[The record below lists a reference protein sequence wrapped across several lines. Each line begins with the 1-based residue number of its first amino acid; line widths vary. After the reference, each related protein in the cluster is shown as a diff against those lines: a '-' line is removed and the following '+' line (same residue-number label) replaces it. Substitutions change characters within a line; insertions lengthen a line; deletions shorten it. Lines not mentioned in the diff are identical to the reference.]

1 MTRGLHDLIWT
12 LSWLKI
18 NSEFLYPNLR
28 RDASLWHGPLVT
40 LFLCGHAHVTSRQR
54 QHILCGHVSG
64 RKEKRHEPKDNSY
77 WSTTVQHSR
86 LLKKHSHWLFRSNM
100 VHASFNDVKPSFN
113 NLKAGKRGSYRYVWI
128 KHGDAHVLHL
138 NIALRSF
145 LKDDSRLL
153 SFVLT
158 EQRRTKWSSRI
169 QRLYKLL
176 NQTSSFEFL
185 WQYSFTNLN

>member
-1 MTRGLHDLIWT
+1 MTWFELSADRKLIQCFC
-12 LSWLKI
+12 L
-18 NSEFLYPNLR
+18 ELR
-28 RDASLWHGPLVT
+28 RAARSGMGHWSRCFYVVMRTCHCDNVSTFCVVT
-40 LFLCGHAHVTSRQR
+40 WAE
-54 QHILCGHVSG
+54 
-64 RKEKRHEPKDNSY
+64 EKRNVTNLTKHNSY
-77 WSTTVQHSR
+77 WSTNVEHSR

-128 KHGDAHVLHL
+128 KHGDAHVLHP